1 MACPIRASPEAWTVC
16 AGHLPRLGKGLCW
29 ARGKEIQRTSV
40 YMFDLFL
47 PVSNSWANVW
57 LMPIEK
63 EAEAPQVQESDSDSE
78 KKFRLVDAQ
87 WLRAQR
93 SAVNG
98 EVELKVFQDKLTDA
112 ATSFQNSQGHG
123 VGVAIAMTLGAIVL
137 GVLGVS
143 LGIFI
148 MVLAGDWISSMAE
161 G

>member
-1 MACPIRASPEAWTVC
+1 MRGSSTPFGERPS
-16 AGHLPRLGKGLCW
+16 LGQ
-29 ARGKEIQRTSV
+29 GKEIQSTGV
-40 YMFDLFL
+40 YMFDLL
-47 PVSNSWANVW
+47 RPVSNTWANVW

-63 EAEAPQVQESDSDSE
+63 EAVAPQVQESDIDSE

-93 SAVNG
+93 SAVSG
-98 EVELKVFQDKLTDA
+98 EAELKAFQDKLTVA

>member
-1 MACPIRASPEAWTVC
+1 
-16 AGHLPRLGKGLCW
+16 
-29 ARGKEIQRTSV
+29 
-40 YMFDLFL
+40 MFDLVR
-47 PVSNSWANVW
+47 PMSSAWANVR
-57 LMPIEK
+57 LMTTEK
-63 EAEAPQVQESDSDSE
+63 ETQAPQVQESDRDSG
-78 KKFRLVDAQ
+78 KKFDLVDAQ

>member
-1 MACPIRASPEAWTVC
+1 MRGPSTPFGERPS
-16 AGHLPRLGKGLCW
+16 LSQ
-29 ARGKEIQRTSV
+29 GKEIQSASV

-63 EAEAPQVQESDSDSE
+63 EAVAPQVQESDIDSE

-123 VGVAIAMTLGAIVL
+123 VGVAIAMTLGTIVL

>member
-1 MACPIRASPEAWTVC
+1 
-16 AGHLPRLGKGLCW
+16 
-29 ARGKEIQRTSV
+29 
-40 YMFDLFL
+40 MFDLFL

-63 EAEAPQVQESDSDSE
+63 EAVAPQVQESDIDSE

-93 SAVNG
+93 SAVSG
-98 EVELKVFQDKLTDA
+98 EAELKAFQDKLTVA

>member
-1 MACPIRASPEAWTVC
+1 MRAIYPLW
-16 AGHLPRLGKGLCW
+16 GK
-29 ARGKEIQRTSV
+29 AFVRSGKELQCTSV
-40 YMFDLFL
+40 CIFDLMR
-47 PVSNSWANVW
+47 PMSSAWANVR
-57 LMPIEK
+57 LMTTEK
-63 EAEAPQVQESDSDSE
+63 ETQAPQVQESDSDSE

>member
-1 MACPIRASPEAWTVC
+1 MSDA
-16 AGHLPRLGKGLCW
+16 
-29 ARGKEIQRTSV
+29 
-40 YMFDLFL
+40 
-47 PVSNSWANVW
+47 WANVR
-57 LMPIEK
+57 LMTIEK

-137 GVLGVS
+137 GALGVS

>member
-1 MACPIRASPEAWTVC
+1 MRGPSTPFGERPS
-16 AGHLPRLGKGLCW
+16 LSQ
-29 ARGKEIQRTSV
+29 GKELHSASV
-40 YMFDLFL
+40 YLFDLFL

-63 EAEAPQVQESDSDSE
+63 EAVAPQVQESDIDSE

-93 SAVNG
+93 SAVSG
-98 EVELKVFQDKLTDA
+98 EAELKAFQDKLTVA